1 MSSAMSGPDWE
12 AAELLAVELA
22 TLAGAEITTA
32 LNRTLTVS
40 YKGAPGTF
48 RDPVSEVDQKVE
60 VLIRAR
66 LFERFP
72 SHDILGE
79 EMTDRPGRGNDV
91 VWAID
96 PIDGTSNFVNGF
108 PLFSGSVGVLY
119 KGVPVV
125 GALWCSTSHTLRPGV
140 YHARLGSTLRFD
152 AQPVIRAPNPMVH
165 RRLGGDPSA
174 STRGIP
180 WDIRKTGS
188 AAIEC
193 AFVAAGLLQVTR
205 FEQPN
210 IWDVAGGIVLA
221 QAAGRKVMV
230 REDKVWKPFGG
241 FAQAAPAAGP
251 ADAAAAAGE
260 APAGDAA
267 GSEPSAI
274 EPPAHGVLRDW
285 RRSLILGEEDAV
297 AHACRIFA

>member
-1 MSSAMSGPDWE
+1 MSPAQMTDRDWE

-40 YKGAPGTF
+40 YKGAPGSF

-66 LFERFP
+66 LSERFP

-79 EMTDRPGRGNDV
+79 EMIDRPGRDSDV

-96 PIDGTSNFVNGF
+96 PVDGTSNFVNGF
-108 PLFSGSVGVLY
+108 PLFSASIGVLY
-119 KGVPVV
+119 RGEPMV
-125 GALWCSTSHTLRPGV
+125 GALWCSTSHTLRSGV
-140 YHARLGSTLRFD
+140 YHARAGSALRFD
-152 AQPVIRAPNPMVH
+152 SQPVIRVPNPMVH

-174 STRGIP
+174 STRGLP

-205 FEQPN
+205 FDQPN
-210 IWDVAGGIVLA
+210 IWDVAGGIALA
-221 QAAGRKVMV
+221 QAAGRRVVV
-230 REDKVWKPFGG
+230 REGKNWQPFTG
-241 FAQAAPAAGP
+241 FGQP
-251 ADAAAAAGE
+251 
-260 APAGDAA
+260 DAA
-267 GSEPSAI
+267 GTDPAGEPK
-274 EPPAHGVLRDW
+274 PHKVLRDW
-285 RRSLILGEEDAV
+285 RRSLVLGEEDAI
-297 AHACRIFA
+297 ARATQIFA

>member
-1 MSSAMSGPDWE
+1 MSPAQMTDRDWE

-40 YKGAPGTF
+40 YKGAPGSF

-66 LFERFP
+66 LSERFP

-79 EMTDRPGRGNDV
+79 EMIDRPGRDSDV

-96 PIDGTSNFVNGF
+96 PVDGTSNFVNGF
-108 PLFSGSVGVLY
+108 PLFSASIGVLY
-119 KGVPVV
+119 RGEPMV
-125 GALWCSTSHTLRPGV
+125 GALWCSTSHTLRSGV
-140 YHARLGSTLRFD
+140 YHARAGSALRFD
-152 AQPVIRAPNPMVH
+152 SQPVIRVPNPMVH

-174 STRGIP
+174 STRGLP

-205 FEQPN
+205 FDQPN
-210 IWDVAGGIVLA
+210 IWDVAGGIALV
-221 QAAGRKVMV
+221 QAAGRRVVV
-230 REDKVWKPFGG
+230 RVGKKWQPFTG
-241 FAQAAPAAGP
+241 FGQQEAAGTGP
-251 ADAAAAAGE
+251 AGE
-260 APAGDAA
+260 PK
-267 GSEPSAI
+267 
-274 EPPAHGVLRDW
+274 AHKVLRDW
-285 RRSLILGEEDAV
+285 RRSLVLGEEDAI
-297 AHACRIFA
+297 ARATQIFA

>member
-1 MSSAMSGPDWE
+1 MSGTMDAQDWE

-66 LFERFP
+66 LSERFP

-79 EMTDRPGRGNDV
+79 EMIDRPGRGNDV

-96 PIDGTSNFVNGF
+96 PVDGTSNFVNGF
-108 PLFSGSVGVLY
+108 PLFSASVGVLY
-119 KGVPVV
+119 QGVPVV

-140 YHARLGSTLRFD
+140 YHARAGSNLRFD
-152 AQPVIRAPNPMVH
+152 AQPVVRVPNPMVH

-193 AFVAAGLLQVTR
+193 AFVAVGLLQVTR

-221 QAAGRKVMV
+221 QAAGRKVVV
-230 REDKVWKPFGG
+230 RDGKDWKLFES
-241 FAQAAPAAGP
+241 FAQADP
-251 ADAAAAAGE
+251 DAAAGRPGVPE
-260 APAGDAA
+260 TYR
-267 GSEPSAI
+267 
-274 EPPAHGVLRDW
+274 VLRDW
-285 RRSLILGEEDAV
+285 RGSLILGEEDAV
-297 AHACRIFA
+297 AQACQIFA

>member
-1 MSSAMSGPDWE
+1 MSGDAAQPAMTAEDWE

-32 LNRTLTVS
+32 LSRTLTVS

-72 SHDILGE
+72 LHDILGE
-79 EMTDRPGRGNDV
+79 EMIDRPGRGHDV

-96 PIDGTSNFVNGF
+96 PVDGTSNFINGF
-108 PLFSGSVGVLY
+108 PLFSASVGVLHR
-119 KGVPVV
+119 GEPVI
-125 GALWCSTSHTLRPGV
+125 GALWCSTSHALRPGV
-140 YHARLGSTLRFD
+140 YHARAGTQLRFD
-152 AQPVIRAPNPMVH
+152 AQPVIRVPNPMVH

-174 STRGIP
+174 STRGMP

-205 FEQPN
+205 FAQPN
-210 IWDVAGGIVLA
+210 IWDIAGGIVLA
-221 QAAGRKVMV
+221 RAAGREVMV
-230 REDKVWKPFGG
+230 RDAQHWKPFTS
-241 FAQAAPAAGP
+241 FAEDVPQ
-251 ADAAAAAGE
+251 
-260 APAGDAA
+260 AGDADPQRGDPQDA
-267 GSEPSAI
+267 GPDVSR
-274 EPPAHGVLRDW
+274 VLREW
-285 RRSLILGEEDAV
+285 RRSLILGEPDAV
-297 AHACRIFA
+297 ARACQLFA

>member
-1 MSSAMSGPDWE
+1 MRPTVPPPTGEGIARNGSAPMSGHDWE

-66 LFERFP
+66 LSERFP
-72 SHDILGE
+72 THDILGE
-79 EMTDRPGRGNDV
+79 EMQDRPGHGNDV

-96 PIDGTSNFVNGF
+96 PVDGTSNFVNGF
-108 PLFSGSVGVLY
+108 PLFSASVGVLFQ
-119 KGVPVV
+119 GVPVV
-125 GALWCSTSHTLRPGV
+125 GALWCSTSHALRPGV
-140 YHARLGSTLRFD
+140 YHARLGQPLRFD
-152 AQPVIRAPNPMVH
+152 AQPLVRVPNPMVH

-174 STRGIP
+174 ATRGIP

-221 QAAGRKVMV
+221 RAAGRQVMV
-230 REDKVWKPFGG
+230 RQHKVWEPFDS
-241 FAQAAPAAGP
+241 FAQVDAG
-251 ADAAAAAGE
+251 ADAAGGE
-260 APAGDAA
+260 PGVH
-267 GSEPSAI
+267 P
-274 EPPAHGVLRDW
+274 VLRDW
-285 RRSLILGEEDAV
+285 RRSLILGEEGAV
-297 AHACRIFA
+297 ARACEIFA

>member
-1 MSSAMSGPDWE
+1 MSVDAAAAMTDQDWE

-40 YKGAPGTF
+40 YKGEPGMF

-66 LFERFP
+66 LSERFP
-72 SHDILGE
+72 AHDILGE
-79 EMTDRPGRGNDV
+79 EMTERPGHGHDV

-96 PIDGTSNFVNGF
+96 PVDGTSNFVNGF
-108 PLFSGSVGVLY
+108 PLFSASVGVLHR
-119 KGVPVV
+119 GRPVV
-125 GALWCSTSHTLRPGV
+125 GALWCSTSHALRPGV
-140 YHARLGSTLRFD
+140 YHARIGSVLRFD
-152 AQPVIRAPNPMVH
+152 AQPVIRVPNPMVH

-205 FEQPN
+205 FAQPN

-221 QAAGRKVMV
+221 RAAGREVMV
-230 REDKVWKPFGG
+230 REDRGWKPFTG
-241 FAQAAPAAGP
+241 FAQAEGAGAPAA
-251 ADAAAAAGE
+251 ADGV
-260 APAGDAA
+260 APESGQPDV
-267 GSEPSAI
+267 SR
-274 EPPAHGVLRDW
+274 VLRDW
-285 RRSLILGEEDAV
+285 RRSLILGESEAV
-297 AHACRIFA
+297 ARACQIFA